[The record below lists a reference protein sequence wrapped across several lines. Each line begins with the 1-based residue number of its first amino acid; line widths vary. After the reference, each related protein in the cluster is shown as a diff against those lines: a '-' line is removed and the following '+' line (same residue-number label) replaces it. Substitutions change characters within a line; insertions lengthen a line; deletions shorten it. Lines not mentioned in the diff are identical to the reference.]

1 MVTIGVASVLT
12 YALAELGEHQQ
23 ARALGQDT
31 LERCRRALGPDH
43 LATLYSAAGLT
54 LALANLGEAEQ
65 ARALGQDTRERST
78 RVLGPDHPNT
88 LRLAQALDLLT
99 SARLERHN

>member
-1 MVTIGVASVLT
+1 M
-12 YALAELGEHQQ
+12 
-23 ARALGQDT
+23 GQDT
-31 LERCRRALGPDH
+31 LERCRRVFGPDH

-54 LALANLGEAEQ
+54 LALALLGEADQ
-65 ARALGQDTRERST
+65 GRHLGQDTRERST
-78 RVLGPDHPNT
+78 RVLGPDHPIT